1 MKLTYPTA
9 WTASLLLYPMMFSW
23 YLSKLFLSI
32 FLFLQINEN
41 VVNLQNL
48 EHRPDF
54 ISYFKFSF
62 QFLKHVWEAHASKLK
77 IYIFIPSIR

>member
-1 MKLTYPTA
+1 MKML
-9 WTASLLLYPMMFSW
+9 WIC
-23 YLSKLFLSI
+23 K
-32 FLFLQINEN
+32 
-41 VVNLQNL
+41 NL